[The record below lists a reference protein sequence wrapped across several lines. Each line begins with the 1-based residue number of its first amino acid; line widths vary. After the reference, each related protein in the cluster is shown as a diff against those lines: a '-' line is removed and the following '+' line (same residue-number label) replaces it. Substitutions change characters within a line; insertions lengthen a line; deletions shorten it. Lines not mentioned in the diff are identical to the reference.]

1 MTSIISS
8 RNWSILF
15 DPRRI
20 TAVAPTPIPTRKVKN
35 GSVESFLDI
44 DISYSSFF
52 HDPHFGSAFV
62 FYLIGISGKQLD
74 AVDWI
79 DERLGS
85 FSLAWREISLLD
97 SPQLEHNPRR
107 WSRSCPDSAGA
118 LSFAVPD
125 LGFVTV

>member
-1 MTSIISS
+1 M
-8 RNWSILF
+8 
-15 DPRRI
+15 
-20 TAVAPTPIPTRKVKN
+20 VALNRFWTLTPPIP
-35 GSVESFLDI
+35 
-44 DISYSSFF
+44 SFF

-74 AVDWI
+74 VVDWI

-118 LSFAVPD
+118 LCFAVPD
-125 LGFVTV
+125 LGFVTVSATTLVSDSVYWNRD